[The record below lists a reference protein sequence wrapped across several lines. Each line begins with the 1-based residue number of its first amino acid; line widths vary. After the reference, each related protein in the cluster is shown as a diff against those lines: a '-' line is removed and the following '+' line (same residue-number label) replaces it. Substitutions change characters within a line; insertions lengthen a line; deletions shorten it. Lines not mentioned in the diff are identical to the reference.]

1 MLLWRRD
8 KRETEAGSLAR
19 RERLQDFSDSIRS
32 RTIDLLY
39 HSLTPVR
46 KIYLHLSDEDRTRT
60 ELELIFAKPDVVR
73 TLKALQFE
81 LFEFESHERRLRYM
95 RYARLVSLVVG
106 MISLTAI
113 LYPFIMSLLGEATEY
128 KAVSWM
134 MLVLLPESVAV
145 LLASTIYKIRL
156 ERSATSILHDRSGD
170 V

>member
-1 MLLWRRD
+1 MRLWRRD

-19 RERLQDFSDSIRS
+19 RERLQDFSDGIRS

-73 TLKALQFE
+73 TLKAIQFE

-95 RYARLVSLVVG
+95 RYARLVSLAVG

-156 ERSATSILHDRSGD
+156 ERSATSILHDRSGH